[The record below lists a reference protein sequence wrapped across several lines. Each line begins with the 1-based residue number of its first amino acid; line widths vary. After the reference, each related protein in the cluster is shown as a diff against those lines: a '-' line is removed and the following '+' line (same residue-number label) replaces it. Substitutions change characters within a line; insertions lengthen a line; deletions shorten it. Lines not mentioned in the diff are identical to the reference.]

1 MKKAVL
7 LVVPLLLTACA
18 ANINHNVATVQGKT
32 YLVETKNN
40 NFFRLF
46 QWSKPSTFKLIDG
59 EKLDQEALQAYI
71 DSVSKECKKTAR
83 IRSFNTS
90 APAEYDSEKFYD
102 CMMDKLKK

>member
-1 MKKAVL
+1 MKKTVL
-7 LVVPLLLTACA
+7 LVAPLLLAACA

-59 EKLDQEALQAYI
+59 EKIDQEAVQKYVDTA
-71 DSVSKECKKTAR
+71 SAECKKKAR

-90 APAEYDSEKFYD
+90 TPAEYDSEKFYD

>member
-1 MKKAVL
+1 MKKVVL
-7 LVVPLLLTACA
+7 LAVPLLLAACA

-59 EKLDQEALQAYI
+59 EKLDKEAVQKYI

-83 IRSFNTS
+83 IRSFSTS

>member
-7 LVVPLLLTACA
+7 LAVPLLLAACA

-59 EKLDQEALQAYI
+59 EKLDKEAVQKYI

-83 IRSFNTS
+83 IRSINTS

>member
-1 MKKAVL
+1 MKRAVL
-7 LVVPLLLTACA
+7 LAVPLLLAACA
-18 ANINHNVATVQGKT
+18 ANINHNVASVQGKT

-40 NFFRLF
+40 NFFHLF

-59 EKLDQEALQAYI
+59 EKLDQESLQTYI
-71 DSVSKECKKTAR
+71 DSVSKECKKIAR

-90 APAEYDSEKFYD
+90 GPAEYDSEKFYD

>member
-1 MKKAVL
+1 MKRAVL
-7 LVVPLLLTACA
+7 LAVPLLLAACA
-18 ANINHNVATVQGKT
+18 ANINHNVASVQGKT

-40 NFFRLF
+40 NFFHLF

-59 EKLDQEALQAYI
+59 EKLDQESLQTYI
-71 DSVSKECKKTAR
+71 DSVSKECKKIAR